1 MYVPQNFCFMLL
13 LPSVMVHEQ
22 RISLVLMVLD
32 MIRCRNND
40 HIGLHQVTYEAVVS
54 HEHAE
59 YVCAAQAWFYNIV
72 TICNGSRSADMTRT
86 HGARHD

>member
-1 MYVPQNFCFMLL
+1 
-13 LPSVMVHEQ
+13 MVHEQ

-40 HIGLHQVTYEAVVS
+40 HIGLHQATYEAVVS

-59 YVCAAQAWFYNIV
+59 YVCAAQVWFYHIV
-72 TICNGSRSADMTRT
+72 TDYNSP
-86 HGARHD
+86 